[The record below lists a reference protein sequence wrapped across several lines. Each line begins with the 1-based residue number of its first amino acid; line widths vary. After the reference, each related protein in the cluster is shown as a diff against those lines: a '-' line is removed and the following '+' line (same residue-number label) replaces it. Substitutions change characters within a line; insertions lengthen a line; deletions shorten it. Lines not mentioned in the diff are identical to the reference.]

1 MSMELAL
8 VFGIVLSEAVLSM
21 LAIARI
27 RERLD
32 RLENTTK

>member
-1 MSMELAL
+1 MELAL